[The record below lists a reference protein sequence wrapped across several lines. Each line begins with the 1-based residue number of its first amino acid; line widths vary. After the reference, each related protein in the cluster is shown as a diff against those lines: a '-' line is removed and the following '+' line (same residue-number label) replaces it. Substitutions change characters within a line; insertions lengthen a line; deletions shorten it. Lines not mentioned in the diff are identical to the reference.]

1 MGRNGFAMGCNGLQW
16 VAMGCDGLQWVAMGS
31 ISLQWV
37 AMGCNGC
44 GGPRQSLFTRKFRM
58 LLDLAGGEG
67 VARGAWPIHGKDDCD
82 DDGDD
87 DDDDDDDLV
96 DDGRHT

>member
-1 MGRNGFAMGCNGLQW
+1 MR
-16 VAMGCDGLQWVAMGS
+16 
-31 ISLQWV
+31 
-37 AMGCNGC
+37 
-44 GGPRQSLFTRKFRM
+44 
-58 LLDLAGGEG
+58 LDLAGAEG
-67 VARGAWPIHGKDDCD
+67 MARGAWPIHGKDDCD

>member
-1 MGRNGFAMGCNGLQW
+1 MGRNGSQWVCNGLQW
-16 VAMGCDGLQWVAMGS
+16 VAMGCNGLRWVAMGCNGFHKF
-31 ISLQWV
+31 

-58 LLDLAGGEG
+58 LLDLAGAEG
-67 VARGAWPIHGKDDCD
+67 VARGAWPIHGEYDC
-82 DDGDD
+82 D

-96 DDGRHT
+96 DDGGHT